1 MGVNKYAITY
11 TYLIRFL
18 IFLETMRMH
27 PSMRALFR
35 RCNKEYKL
43 PNSNLVI
50 EKGTLVFV
58 PIHAI
63 HMDPEIFPNP
73 EKFDPERFTPENKAR
88 LHPCHWMPFGE
99 GPRKCL
105 GEFLFYFNRPT
116 DDRRPKS
123 YGVPV
128 PRLRRAFTNVTN
140 NYTNEW
146 CTIYGFL

>member
-105 GEFLFYFNRPT
+105 GEFFFILADRPT
-116 DDRRPKS
+116 T
-123 YGVPV
+123 
-128 PRLRRAFTNVTN
+128 A
-140 NYTNEW
+140 
-146 CTIYGFL
+146 